1 MKVPHFS
8 TGSVGLISGRETKMP
23 QAWPK
28 TFKKITKLKKKK
40 NKLCELK
47 HCMRVIL
54 PM

>member
-40 NKLCELK
+40 RSCVSLST
-47 HCMRVIL
+47 V
-54 PM
+54 